1 MEKLPVTIINVNVR
15 TFNTY
20 RLMEPMTLNVS
31 VNILL
36 NNMIEI
42 QKFVKIKNVKNVLA
56 LQVLGLAHVDK
67 NMISI

>member
-31 VNILL
+31 VSILL

-42 QKFVKIKNVKNVLA
+42 QEFVKIKNVKNVLG